1 MVRDPSY
8 SEMKRIVISLG
19 GSVLVPSLESHRV
32 AEYAAVLKAIASRA
46 EVYVVVGGGGEAR
59 RYIAAARK
67 MGISEAYC
75 DDLGIQVTRLNASLL
90 IGALGDAAAPV
101 IPEDYRAALALKSPG
116 KILVMGGVTPAQTT
130 DAVAAV
136 LSEFVGADVMV
147 NATAV
152 DGIYSADPKKDPSA
166 TRYARLSPGELI
178 DIILREPMAAGSNTV
193 IDAVAARVVQ
203 RSGIPLIV
211 LDGRDPEN
219 FKAAVLTGT
228 YTGTL
233 VSESGKDPL
242 PLE

>member
-32 AEYAAVLKAIASRA
+32 AEYAAVLKTLASSA

-67 MGISEAYC
+67 MGIPEALC

-90 IGALGDAAAPV
+90 IGALGDAAVPV
-101 IPEDYRAALALKSPG
+101 IPEDQRSAIAMKSPG

-136 LSEFVGADVMV
+136 LAEYVGADVMV
-147 NATAV
+147 NATSV

-166 TRYARLSPGELI
+166 RRHASLSPGELI
-178 DIILREPMAAGSNTV
+178 DIISKEPMAAGSNTV

-203 RSGIPLIV
+203 RSRIPLIV
-211 LDGRDPEN
+211 LDGRNPEN
-219 FKAAVLTGT
+219 LSTAILTGR

-233 VSESGKDPL
+233 VSESGADPL
-242 PLE
+242 PL